1 MAVASEGTG
10 RAGLV
15 FGDRMDTDVNAS
27 LRGRVAFVTG
37 ASSGMG
43 RHFSALLAGHGA
55 AVALVARRLDAL
67 EEISA
72 SIQATGARAI
82 PIACDIA
89 DRDAVRAAV
98 NRAEELLDGVP
109 TIVVNSGGI
118 IERIPAIEMPEEKW
132 DRVIRTNL
140 TGTFNVA

>member
-15 FGDRMDTDVNAS
+15 FEDRMDTDVNAS

-98 NRAEELLDGVP
+98 NRAEELLV
-109 TIVVNSGGI
+109 
-118 IERIPAIEMPEEKW
+118 
-132 DRVIRTNL
+132 
-140 TGTFNVA
+140 

>member
-1 MAVASEGTG
+1 
-10 RAGLV
+10 
-15 FGDRMDTDVNAS
+15 MDTDVNAS

>member
-10 RAGLV
+10 RARLV

-37 ASSGMG
+37 ASSGME

-55 AVALVARRLDAL
+55 AVALVARRLDAV

-72 SIQATGARAI
+72 RFRRPAPRRHPS
-82 PIACDIA
+82 
-89 DRDAVRAAV
+89 
-98 NRAEELLDGVP
+98 
-109 TIVVNSGGI
+109 
-118 IERIPAIEMPEEKW
+118 PAIL
-132 DRVIRTNL
+132 RIVTQCGR
-140 TGTFNVA
+140 G

>member
-1 MAVASEGTG
+1 
-10 RAGLV
+10 
-15 FGDRMDTDVNAS
+15 MDTDVNAS

-98 NRAEELLDGVP
+98 NRAEELLDAVP

-132 DRVIRTNL
+132 DRVIWTNL